1 MGKIKL
7 LFRAISLF
15 FRNCGVIFKD
25 IYRRYVAI
33 YDSKRYG
40 YYGKDVYI
48 APPCFLGDLSRVYLY
63 DNVVLKENTTILGHS
78 SSRFIMKKNSG
89 AAHGLTVITNNHT
102 THPSVGQYH
111 RTSYDILD
119 TPKDVVVEED
129 VWIAAN
135 VILLPGVTVGRGAI
149 VGAGSVCRN
158 SPPPYSIVAGNP
170 AKVIGFKYTPEEIIE
185 HEKALYPEE
194 ERLPLDKLERNYKR
208 YYLDR
213 IKEISKYIKQ

>member
-1 MGKIKL
+1 MVW
-7 LFRAISLF
+7 LF
-15 FRNCGVIFKD
+15 FKNSGTIFKD
-25 IYRRYVAI
+25 IYWRYVAI

-40 YYGKDVYI
+40 YYGKGIYI
-48 APPCFLGDLSRVYLY
+48 VPPCFLGDLSRVYLY
-63 DNVVLKENTTILGHS
+63 DNVAIRGDVTIIGNDS
-78 SSRFIMKKNSG
+78 SSRFVMKKNSG
-89 AAHGLTVITNNHT
+89 TARGLTIVTHNHP
-102 THPSVGQYH
+102 THPEIGEWH
-111 RTSYDILD
+111 RESYKNDVN
-119 TPKDVVVEED
+119 KDVVVEED

-135 VILLPGVTVGRGAI
+135 VTLLSGVTVGRGAI